1 MVRFEIRKEKFLT
14 LVSSEIILVNHF
26 SEVTSEIILVKTF
39 SLLRVLTG

>member
-1 MVRFEIRKEKFLT
+1 MVRFEIRKEKCLT

>member
-14 LVSSEIILVNHF
+14 LVISEIILVNHF
-26 SEVTSEIILVKTF
+26 SEIILVKTF